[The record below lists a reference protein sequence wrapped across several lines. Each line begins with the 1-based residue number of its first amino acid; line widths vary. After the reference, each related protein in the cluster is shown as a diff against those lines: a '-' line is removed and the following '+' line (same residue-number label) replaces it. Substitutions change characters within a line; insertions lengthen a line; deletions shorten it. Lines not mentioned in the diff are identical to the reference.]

1 MKFYVKAAVSCL
13 AVLSVF
19 CAAQAFSVSA
29 VTAYDYEGPD
39 FGDDEYDPELDP
51 ESDPELDPELD
62 PENEQKPHSQL
73 RGDYD
78 GNSVIDNI
86 DAQNTLIYYAEV
98 LAGNDPLIG
107 YDQRQAAD
115 VNRDGILDATDAQ
128 AILQYYTV
136 NVLSEGHM
144 TWHHILHPEAPEN
157 VVFDD
162 YDQGNVR
169 ITTEPS
175 ERKDWKLG
183 QRTFWLDISKR
194 ADYVFDG
201 ELLELEW
208 EISKDAKAGVYPLEI
223 ALADL
228 SNYSGNTDENGKK
241 LQSIKLIPGYVLI
254 GSKQPEIPA
263 LGKDPAL
270 TAETVTA
277 KPGETVKMH
286 IRIDNNPGITA
297 FFLEYR
303 INSNAITL
311 KKCSAGSE
319 LVKAAKLTAATDTSA

>member
-1 MKFYVKAAVSCL
+1 MKLYAKAAASCL

-19 CAAQAFSVSA
+19 CTAQTFSVSK
-29 VTAYDYEGPD
+29 VTAYDFEEPD
-39 FGDDEYDPELDP
+39 FGDDEYDPDFDP
-51 ESDPELDPELD
+51 DQEEDPDLPQEPDY
-62 PENEQKPHSQL
+62 KL
-73 RGDYD
+73 RGDFD
-78 GNSVIDNI
+78 GNSVVDNI
-86 DAQNTLIYYAEV
+86 DAQNTLLYYTEV
-98 LAGNDPLIG
+98 LTGNSPVIG
-107 YDQRQAAD
+107 YAQQYAIDI
-115 VNRDGILDATDAQ
+115 NRDGIIDVTDAQ

-136 NVLSEGHM
+136 NVLSEGNM
-144 TWHHILHPEAPEN
+144 TWQHILHPEAPDN
-157 VVFDD
+157 VIFDD

-169 ITTEPS
+169 ITTESS
-175 ERKDWKLG
+175 ERKDWTLG
-183 QRTFWLDISKR
+183 QRTYWLDISKR

-241 LQSIKLIPGYVLI
+241 LQAVKLIPGYVLI

-263 LGKDPAL
+263 LGKETTL

-319 LVKAAKLTAATDTSA
+319 LVKAAKLTAATDTPA

>member
-1 MKFYVKAAVSCL
+1 MKLYAKAAASCL

-19 CAAQAFSVSA
+19 CAAQAFSVSP
-29 VTAYDYEGPD
+29 VTAYDFEETD

-51 ESDPELDPELD
+51 ELD
-62 PENEQKPHSQL
+62 PENDPKPHSQL

-78 GNSVIDNI
+78 GNSVIDSV
-86 DAQNTLIYYAEV
+86 DAQNTLIYYTEV

-107 YDQRQAAD
+107 YEQRQSAD
-115 VNRDGILDATDAQ
+115 VNRDGILDAVDAQ

-136 NVLSEGHM
+136 NVLSEGNM
-144 TWHHILHPEAPEN
+144 TWQHILHPEAPEN

-169 ITTEPS
+169 ITTESS
-175 ERKDWKLG
+175 EREYWTLG
-183 QRTFWLDISKR
+183 QRTYWLDISKR

-223 ALADL
+223 ALADF

-241 LQSIKLIPGYVLI
+241 LQAIKLIPGYVLI

-263 LGKDPAL
+263 LGKETTL

-311 KKCSAGSE
+311 KKCSAGSD
-319 LVKAAKLTAATDTSA
+319 LAKAAKLTAATDTPA

>member
-1 MKFYVKAAVSCL
+1 MKLYAKAAASCL
-13 AVLSVF
+13 AVLSSF
-19 CAAQAFSVSA
+19 CAAQAFSVSP
-29 VTAYDYEGPD
+29 VTAYDFEETD

-51 ESDPELDPELD
+51 ENDP
-62 PENEQKPHSQL
+62 KPHSQL

-78 GNSVIDNI
+78 GNSVIDSV
-86 DAQNTLIYYAEV
+86 DAQNTLIYYTEV

-107 YDQRQAAD
+107 YEQRQSAD
-115 VNRDGILDATDAQ
+115 VNRDGILDAVDAQ

-136 NVLSEGHM
+136 NVLSEGNM
-144 TWHHILHPEAPEN
+144 TWQHILHPEAPEN

-169 ITTEPS
+169 ITTESS
-175 ERKDWKLG
+175 EREDWTLG
-183 QRTFWLDISKR
+183 QRTYWLDISKR

-223 ALADL
+223 ALADF

-241 LQSIKLIPGYVLI
+241 LQALKLIPGYVLI

-263 LGKDPAL
+263 LGKDPTL

-311 KKCSAGSE
+311 KKCSAGSD
-319 LVKAAKLTAATDTSA
+319 LAKAAKLTAATDTPA

>member
-1 MKFYVKAAVSCL
+1 MKLYAKAAASCL

-19 CAAQAFSVSA
+19 CAAQTFSVST
-29 VTAYDYEGPD
+29 VTAYDYEEPD
-39 FGDDEYDPELDP
+39 FGDDEYDDEFDP
-51 ESDPELDPELD
+51 EHEEDPVLP
-62 PENEQKPHSQL
+62 QKTHSQL

-78 GNSVIDNI
+78 GNYVIDSV
-86 DAQNTLIYYAEV
+86 DAQNALIYYTEV
-98 LAGNDPLIG
+98 LAGNSPFIE

-115 VNRDGILDATDAQ
+115 INIDGIIDAVDAQ

-136 NVLSEGHM
+136 NVLSEGHI
-144 TWHHILHPEAPEN
+144 TWQHILHPEAPEN
-157 VVFDD
+157 VIFDD

-169 ITTEPS
+169 ITTEAL
-175 ERKDWKLG
+175 ERKDWPLG

-223 ALADL
+223 ALADF

-241 LQSIKLIPGYVLI
+241 LQGLKLIPGYVLI

-263 LGKDPAL
+263 LGKEPTL

-297 FFLEYR
+297 FLLEYR
-303 INSNAITL
+303 INSNAMTL

-319 LVKAAKLTAATDTSA
+319 LVKAAKLTAGTDTSA

>member
-1 MKFYVKAAVSCL
+1 MKLYAKAAASCL
-13 AVLSVF
+13 ALLSVF
-19 CAAQAFSVSA
+19 CAAQAFSVSP
-29 VTAYDYEGPD
+29 VTAYDFEETD

-51 ESDPELDPELD
+51 ELD
-62 PENEQKPHSQL
+62 PENDPKPHSQL

-78 GNSVIDNI
+78 GNSVIDSV
-86 DAQNTLIYYAEV
+86 DAQNTLIYYTEV

-107 YDQRQAAD
+107 YEQRQSAD
-115 VNRDGILDATDAQ
+115 VNRDGILDAVDAQ

-136 NVLSEGHM
+136 NVLSEGNM
-144 TWHHILHPEAPEN
+144 TWQHILHPEAPEN

-169 ITTEPS
+169 ITTESS
-175 ERKDWKLG
+175 EREDWTLG
-183 QRTFWLDISKR
+183 QRTYWLDISKR

-223 ALADL
+223 ALADF

-241 LQSIKLIPGYVLI
+241 LQAIKLIPGYVLI

-263 LGKDPAL
+263 LGKETTL

-311 KKCSAGSE
+311 KKCSAGSD
-319 LVKAAKLTAATDTSA
+319 LAKAAKLTAATDTPA